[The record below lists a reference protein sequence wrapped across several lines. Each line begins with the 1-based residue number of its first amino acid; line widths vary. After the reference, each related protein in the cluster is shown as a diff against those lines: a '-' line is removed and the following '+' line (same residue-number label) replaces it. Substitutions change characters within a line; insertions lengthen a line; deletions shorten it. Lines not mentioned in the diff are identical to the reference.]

1 MSCIC
6 FRNTSVHYFL
16 QCEISGLA
24 SFLKVYRTRKILS
37 RSMFFVCLAGRSEFR
52 RHDILGDTNLA
63 IWCFLTGASLPGGA
77 RYVVF

>member
-1 MSCIC
+1 M
-6 FRNTSVHYFL
+6 HHFL

-24 SFLKVYRTRKILS
+24 SFVKVYRTQKILS
-37 RSMFFVCLAGRSEFR
+37 RYVLVCLAGRSEFR